1 MTSQQINQT
10 FYHNPIKLEAYDNKN
25 KRKSTNQIEFKILFH
40 NEYQAKGEI
49 KNTIL
54 DYLENN

>member
-25 KRKSTNQIEFKILFH
+25 NNK
-40 NEYQAKGEI
+40 
-49 KNTIL
+49 KNPLTK
-54 DYLENN
+54 

>member
-25 KRKSTNQIEFKILFH
+25 KK
-40 NEYQAKGEI
+40 
-49 KNTIL
+49 KNPLTK
-54 DYLENN
+54 

>member
-1 MTSQQINQT
+1 MTT
-10 FYHNPIKLEAYDNKN
+10 KTK
-25 KRKSTNQIEFKILFH
+25 KKSTNQIEFKILFH